1 MNTNDHLY
9 QQIKKDLI
17 KAIENGTYEIGDKLP
32 SENEIVQRR
41 KVSRNT
47 ARKVLEDMVKEGY
60 AKRVQGK
67 GSFVENTKINQSLSG
82 IRSLSELFR
91 SNNRETHSKLI
102 DCSVIEATVSMK
114 KKLRLNEEDKIIRI
128 YKVRYADNEP
138 AILNEVLLSYDR
150 FKTILNYDVELLSLY
165 DYFFLKEKVYVE
177 KVEETLDIA
186 LLYKDEATLLNQKP
200 GDPVFLLK
208 GVTYDNTGK
217 PFEIVKSI
225 YRADLFQFSI
235 TLNN

>member
-200 GDPVFLLK
+200 GDPAFLLK

>member
-186 LLYKDEATLLNQKP
+186 LLYKDEATFLNQKP